1 MIEVSRTL
9 EKLYKEYCDCDE
21 KIVGFKTALEN
32 GISQEMQKW
41 AQKEEEF
48 ERNFRQLSNY
58 LGVAAFDSIRYELM
72 RCMKERNI
80 NGVMAL
86 CPESAPFNAGALVM
100 AAGNSDALVAEVKKQ
115 VRGTLSQWT
124 YDRALCD
131 EEIKLLKKAAH
142 EGEAEQEMKKQQLKQ
157 QLAGVMS
164 EQKVVSAAKTAADD
178 MKRFCSSAALPLGE
192 TGIGSYMVDLDL
204 SGDITKLMPNC
215 SFDVPVTYKVDMS
228 RGCVIKACYSGE
240 NEELVFGGIRR
251 LILNT
256 YMTLAGAP
264 FKIFAVDCGR
274 YTDDVLGALS
284 PLAKGKHSAVKLA
297 ESENDV
303 KLMLQDVMALIQK
316 GEERALCVVHNYT
329 ACKTRDILAQI
340 QRSAAENNVVLLLTE
355 NINARNSV
363 FADVLSEVKHSEIG
377 CDNAGFYITAGGR
390 RCAFSWYPDVDTL
403 PENVLA
409 KLNTKKKDNEFP
421 NWVGDPAKENDWI
434 YSYPQKGNRRLDN
447 IPVGLDMDT
456 DEQSKV
462 TISIEDEKFASF
474 IVGASRSGKSTLL
487 QTILSSVI
495 RDHHPDDVEIWL
507 VDFAMTEFN
516 PYIENCPPHI
526 RYVIIDNSP
535 QLICDFIDRLV
546 DVMEKRSVIF
556 KRNGWEKLSSV
567 PKERYMPSIIVVVDE
582 FAEMS
587 DVLEKE
593 ESYKEKLEK
602 LLRMGAKYGFHFILS
617 SQTFTTGTRGLT
629 ATAKAQIQLRIAMKC
644 MEVSEVKETLT
655 VRGLSDHDNQLIE
668 SLTPHYALIKDNS
681 RKDVAG
687 NQLTHAHVLY
697 FKDTTD
703 DMRYRVY
710 GELKSGEKLAAADK
724 YMPDDSSK
732 YIYKRPEFFD
742 GTKYTDFEF
751 RKDDAKTEIK
761 LINDAVDY
769 EPVPLQIM
777 LGDPIR
783 LKNFYT
789 IPLTN
794 GVGQNILMCAPIQNR
809 TAAASVLC
817 TMKQTMR
824 FQGIRHM
831 EVWCMQDAALYPVL
845 NGIFGFRCKVGLEEI
860 KESLERLEDQ
870 KWYDPAVVIVL
881 EPNRIL
887 EELGAEETGGAAS
900 ARPTVYYEKKLDQL
914 IAEAEQKKS
923 AGGEKKEHVP
933 TSAQKPAE
941 KDSFDA
947 ASAFKQLLKKGPKQ
961 GIHFCCVFDDLY
973 WFKGTGLDSNMFRH
987 KVLFKGDYSDY
998 DVSTKD
1004 ARAAAALTEQSFIY
1018 TNRLERMTFRPYA
1031 YEELPLSNVK
1041 DVSDDVYLL

>member
-1 MIEVSRTL
+1 MTEVSRTL
-9 EKLYKEYCDCDE
+9 EKLYTEYCACD
-21 KIVGFKTALEN
+21 ALIARLKSEVDS
-32 GISQEMQKW
+32 GIFQAMQKL
-41 AQKEEEF
+41 AQQEEEF
-48 ERNFRQLSNY
+48 EKNCRQLSNY
-58 LGVAAFDSIRYELM
+58 LGVAAFENIRYELM
-72 RCMKERNI
+72 RCMKERDI
-80 NGVMAL
+80 NAVMVL
-86 CPESAPFNAGALVM
+86 CPESASFNAGALVM
-100 AAGNSDALVAEVKKQ
+100 AAGNPAALVTEVKKQ
-115 VRGTLSQWT
+115 VRGILEQYA
-124 YDRALCD
+124 YDKSLCD
-131 EEIKLLKKAAH
+131 SEINYLKASAAEKA
-142 EGEAEQEMKKQQLKQ
+142 GEQETKKQQIKKQ
-157 QLAGVMS
+157 MELIMS
-164 EQKVVSAAKTAADD
+164 DSAVVGAVETASAD
-178 MKRFCSSAALPLGE
+178 MMRFCSGAALPLGE
-192 TGIGSYMVDLDL
+192 TGIGSYMVNLDVL
-204 SGDITKLMPNC
+204 GSITKLMPNC
-215 SFDVPVTYKVDMS
+215 RFDVPVTYKVDMS
-228 RGCVIKACYSGE
+228 RGCVIKACYAGN
-240 NEELVFGGIRR
+240 NEELLFGGIRR
-251 LILNT
+251 LILNA
-256 YMTLAGAP
+256 YMTLGGSP
-264 FKIFAVDCGR
+264 FRIFAVDCGR
-274 YTDDVLGALS
+274 YTDDILGELSALS
-284 PLAKGKHSAVKLA
+284 MGKHSAVKLA
-297 ESENDV
+297 SSENDA
-303 KLMLQDVMALIQK
+303 KLMLQDVMGLIQR
-316 GEERALCVVHNYT
+316 GDERVLCIVHNYT
-329 ACKTRDILAQI
+329 NCKTRDVLAQI
-340 QRSAAENNVVLLLTE
+340 ERSAAENNVVLLLTE

-363 FADVLSEVKHSEIG
+363 FADVLSEVNHREIC
-377 CDNAGFYITAGGR
+377 CDDNGFYIVESGC
-390 RCAFSWYPDVDTL
+390 RCAFHWYTNVDAL

-409 KLNTKKKDNEFP
+409 KLNAKKKDNEFP
-421 NWVGDPAKENDWI
+421 NWVGDPTKENDWA
-434 YSYPQKGNRRLDN
+434 YSYPEKGNRRLEN

-567 PKERYMPSIIVVVDE
+567 PKERYMPGILVVVDE

-629 ATAKAQIQLRIAMKC
+629 TTAKAQIQLRIAMKC

-655 VRGLSDHDNQLIE
+655 ARGLSEHDAQLVE
-668 SLTPHYALIKDNS
+668 NLAPHYALIKDNS
-681 RKDVAG
+681 RKDVGG
-687 NQLTHAHVLY
+687 NQLTYAHVLY
-697 FKDTTD
+697 FKDETD
-703 DMRYRVY
+703 DLRYSVY
-710 GELKSGEKLAAADK
+710 KELKSNGKLAAADVFE
-724 YMPDDSSK
+724 PDDSSK

-769 EPVPLQIM
+769 EPAPLHIM

-831 EVWCMQDAALYPVL
+831 EVWCLQDAALYPVL
-845 NGIFGFRCKVGLEEI
+845 DGIFGFRCKVGLDEI
-860 KESLERLEDQ
+860 KESMKSLDGQ
-870 KWYDPAVVIVL
+870 KWYDPSVVIVL
-881 EPNRIL
+881 EPNRIM
-887 EELGAEETGGAAS
+887 EELGAEETNGTSSSKG
-900 ARPTVYYEKKLDQL
+900 TVYYEKTLDKL
-914 IAEAEQKKS
+914 IAEKEKNKA
-923 AGGEKKEHVP
+923 AGVKNEMPAPEK
-933 TSAQKPAE
+933 KPAE

-947 ASAFKQLLKKGPKQ
+947 VSAFKLLLKKGPKQ

-973 WFKGTGLDSNMFRH
+973 WFKGTGLDSDMFRH
-987 KVLFKGDYSDY
+987 KVLFKGDYSGY

-1004 ARAAAALTEQSFIY
+1004 SRAAAALSEQTFIY

-1031 YEELPLSNVK
+1031 FEELPMSNAK